1 MVEILIYSF
10 IFIVI
15 VIFLIAYLKNNKVFE
30 GLENSKG
37 SSSSGSSSSET
48 NLNITGVG
56 APSQLYDQGL
66 TNAIASLDT
75 ELNMTTYSS
84 QYLQIINNMRELYKR
99 KALKFMLQ
107 TPLTEANPFTYI
119 QIVGALTA
127 YDGALKTLD
136 TLEDFVNSSSKTTK
150 LGMWG

>member
-1 MVEILIYSF
+1 MAELLIYSF

-15 VIFLIAYLKNNKVFE
+15 VIFLIAYLKNNKIFE
-30 GLENSKG
+30 GLENSTG
-37 SSSSGSSSSET
+37 SSASKPVSSS
-48 NLNITGVG
+48 NVTGVG
-56 APSQLYDQGL
+56 APSQLYDQSV
-66 TNAIASLDT
+66 TNSIATLDT

-99 KALKFMLQ
+99 KALKVMLQ
-107 TPLTEANPFTYI
+107 TPLNESAFIFQTI
-119 QIVGALTA
+119 SMLTS
-127 YDGALKTLD
+127 YEGALKTLD

>member
-15 VIFLIAYLKNNKVFE
+15 VIFLIAYLKNNKLFE

-37 SSSSGSSSSET
+37 STSSGSSSET

-99 KALKFMLQ
+99 KALKIMLQ
-107 TPLTEANPFTYI
+107 TPLDPNYNIF
-119 QIVGALTA
+119 QITGALTT
-127 YDGALKTLD
+127 YDSALKTLD

-150 LGMWG
+150 VGMWG

>member
-1 MVEILIYSF
+1 MFELLIYFF

-37 SSSSGSSSSET
+37 SGSSSSEP

-56 APSQLYDQGL
+56 APSQLYDQSI

-99 KALKFMLQ
+99 KALKVMLQ
-107 TPLTEANPFTYI
+107 TPLNQSPIIFQTI
-119 QIVGALTA
+119 SMLTS
-127 YDGALKTLD
+127 YEGALKTLD

-150 LGMWG
+150 IGMWG